1 MWNSQTALSCRRW
14 QPAKRR
20 TVPCRTTCSHTTT
33 REAVHVP
40 VILTGGVTKA
50 NEAEALLEEGA
61 ADLIGVGRAIF
72 KDADWAKKEMEE

>member
-1 MWNSQTALSCRRW
+1 MH
-14 QPAKRR
+14 
-20 TVPCRTTCSHTTT
+20 VPVWLLPDVSFSDASSAI